1 MDEFTTLANNLP
13 FFLALCGAGA
23 VAGITAGLFGNGGG
37 FVIVPALI
45 TLFERH
51 SHNSNELIYTAIG
64 TSLACISV
72 TTARAITAHRRRG
85 AVDFDVIT
93 AWALWVFLG
102 VLGGIGIA
110 RFVNAA
116 TLFYLFSAGVLV
128 YSLYF
133 LFPERFKPAKEP
145 PPMPT
150 GLPRAALACGLGTF
164 SSLLG
169 IGGGTVT
176 VITMVTCGR
185 TIHQAVATASGI
197 GFVIGLTGAIG
208 FLILGLGQGNILYGS
223 VGYVNVPAWLLIS
236 ALSIFTAPLGAG
248 WAHSLDDRR
257 LKQIFG
263 IYLVFVSI
271 SMAFKGLN
279 V

>member
-1 MDEFTTLANNLP
+1 MDEFNAVAANLP

-37 FVIVPALI
+37 FVIVPALV
-45 TLFERH
+45 TLFEH
-51 SHNSNELIYTAIG
+51 YSPHHEALIYTAIG

-72 TTARAITAHRRRG
+72 TTARAIAAHRRRG
-85 AVDFDVIT
+85 AVDFAVIN

-102 VLGGIGIA
+102 VLGGLGIA
-110 RFVNAA
+110 TFVDASM
-116 TLFYLFSAGVLV
+116 LFFLFSGGVLV

-133 LFPERFKPAKEP
+133 LFPDRFVPAAAP

-150 GLPRAALACGLGTF
+150 GMPRAALACGLGTF

-185 TIHQAVATASGI
+185 PIHQAVGTASGI
-197 GFVIGLTGAIG
+197 GFVIGLTGAVG
-208 FLILGLGQGNILYGS
+208 FMLLGYGQGNLPVGS
-223 VGYVNVPAWLLIS
+223 IGYVNAPAWLLVS
-236 ALSIFTAPLGAG
+236 ALSIVTAPIGAA

-257 LKQIFG
+257 LKRIFG
-263 IYLVFVSI
+263 IYLVIVAI
-271 SMAFKGLN
+271 SMAVKGIN